1 VIFLYL
7 LSGLL
12 AAGMLYEAA
21 GVWRDKRRMPA
32 PGKRF
37 DIGCAVLHLHELGQG
52 SPAVILESG
61 IAASSINWTL
71 VQQQLAQFV
80 RVCSYDRAGFGWSSP
95 CKTPRTVEQMIS
107 EIDALLSRAAIPTP
121 YILVGHSFGGLLV
134 RAFAHRH
141 PEKVAGLVLVDP
153 VSVEFWAN
161 CPESEIRRLQRGT
174 ALSKRGALLARF
186 GVVRFALAAVAAGRR
201 SFPKAIARATAGR
214 GTTVIDRIV
223 GEMRRL
229 PPAMWPII
237 MSQWS
242 RPQCFDSMAKHLAA
256 LPESARTALNMPVPA
271 NIPVTILS
279 AETATPQELE
289 ERERWAQESE
299 HGRHIQIPNSGHW
312 LQLQYPDAV
321 VNAVLELTERWRT
334 LQRAAAGFS
343 PRITN

>member
-1 VIFLYL
+1 VILLYL
-7 LSGLL
+7 FSGLIL
-12 AAGMLYEAA
+12 AGIAYEAA
-21 GVWRDKRRMPA
+21 EAQRDKRRMPA

-52 SPAVILESG
+52 CPAVILESG

-71 VQQQLAQFV
+71 VQQRLAQSV
-80 RVCSYDRAGFGWSSP
+80 RVCSYDRAGFGWSGP

-107 EIDALLSRAAIPTP
+107 ELDVLLSRAAIPPP

-134 RAFAHRH
+134 RAFAHRN
-141 PEKVAGLVLVDP
+141 PEKVSGLVLVDP
-153 VSVEFWAN
+153 VPVEFWAS
-161 CPESEIRRLQRGT
+161 CPESEIRRLQKGT

-186 GVVRFALAAVAAGRR
+186 GVVRFALAAFAAGRR

-229 PPAMWPII
+229 PREMWPII

-256 LPESARTALNMPVPA
+256 LPASARAALNMPVPP
-271 NIPVTILS
+271 NIPITILS
-279 AETATPQELE
+279 AATATPQEVA
-289 ERERWAQESE
+289 ERERWVQAST
-299 HGRHIQIPNSGHW
+299 HGRHIQVPDSGHW

-321 VNAVLELTERWRT
+321 VNAVLDL
-334 LQRAAAGFS
+334 
-343 PRITN
+343 I

>member
-1 VIFLYL
+1 MILLYL
-7 LSGLL
+7 FSGLL
-12 AAGMLYEAA
+12 AAGILYEGLGA
-21 GVWRDKRRMPA
+21 WRDRRRLPA
-32 PGKRF
+32 PGKRI
-37 DIGCAVLHLHELGQG
+37 DIGCAVLHLHEQGQG
-52 SPAVILESG
+52 SPSVILESG

-71 VQQQLAQFV
+71 VQERLAQFV

-107 EIDALLSRAAIPTP
+107 ELDILLSRAAIPPP

-134 RAFAHRH
+134 RSFAHRNS
-141 PEKVAGLVLVDP
+141 EKVAGLVLVDP
-153 VSVEFWAN
+153 VSLEFWAN

-174 ALSKRGALLARF
+174 SLSRRGALLARI
-186 GVVRFALAAVAAGRR
+186 GVVRFALAAFAAGRR

-229 PPAMWPII
+229 PPEMWPII

-256 LPESARTALNMPVPA
+256 LPESARAALNLPVPR

-279 AETATPQELE
+279 ASTATPQELA
-289 ERERWAQESE
+289 EREEWVRNSA
-299 HGRHIQIPNSGHW
+299 HGHHIQIPDSGHW

-321 VNAVLELTERWRT
+321 VNAVLEIKQS
-334 LQRAAAGFS
+334 LQ
-343 PRITN
+343 

>member
-1 VIFLYL
+1 MIFLYL

-12 AAGMLYEAA
+12 AAGLLYESIGA
-21 GVWRDKRRMPA
+21 WHDNRRMPA
-32 PGKRF
+32 PGKRI

-71 VQQQLAQFV
+71 VQKGLAPFV

-107 EIDALLSRAAIPTP
+107 ELDVLLSRAAIPPP

-134 RAFAHRH
+134 RAFAHRN
-141 PEKVAGLVLVDP
+141 PERVAGLVLVDP

-161 CPESEIRRLQRGT
+161 CPEDEIRRLQKGT

-186 GVVRFALAAVAAGRR
+186 GLVRFALAAFAAGRR

-229 PPAMWPII
+229 PPEMWPVI

-242 RPQCFDSMAKHLAA
+242 RPQCFDSMAKHLAT
-256 LPESARTALNMPVPA
+256 LPASARAALNMPVPPT
-271 NIPVTILS
+271 IPVTILS
-279 AETATPQELE
+279 AATATPQELA
-289 ERERWAQESE
+289 ERERWVQQSQ
-299 HGRHIQIPNSGHW
+299 HGRHIQIPDSGHW
-312 LQLQYPDAV
+312 LQLQYPEAV
-321 VNAVLELTERWRT
+321 VNAVREL
-334 LQRAAAGFS
+334 
-343 PRITN
+343 IN